1 MNEILLSKL
10 GFPDS
15 TYLGTRVFKKL
26 FFENAALTATDKKS
40 LKEDVETII
49 WQYTLKP
56 STIQIKAYTDV
67 QREYLEVAVL
77 EITLRSPRN
86 YKRLAEVI
94 HRAIP
99 YPMLLTFAQNP
110 EKSSKEPDDNDNEK
124 HEDMHK
130 DTESKVALSVAPKRF
145 SQAEKGAVVV
155 EEFFTTGW
163 IDLEKIS
170 DIEQAFLD
178 TLNLSNLPHTH
189 FLAFYSALMDR
200 FIALDCA
207 SLTGKYRLNN
217 EEISQEARRQQLTV
231 CHELEGKIA
240 KLRATLHKQDQFNR
254 KVELN
259 VQIKQL
265 EKQLQKESLSL

>member
-10 GFPDS
+10 GLPDAC
-15 TYLGTRVFKKL
+15 YLGKRVFKKY
-26 FFENAALTATDKKS
+26 FIENATLTPADKKS
-40 LKEDVETII
+40 LQDDVGTVS

-56 STIQIKAYTDV
+56 STIQIKPYTDD
-67 QREYLEVAVL
+67 QREYLEIAIL
-77 EITLRSPRN
+77 KITLHSPRN

-99 YPMLLTFAQNP
+99 YPLLLVFVLNSGT
-110 EKSSKEPDDNDNEK
+110 SSEELEDDENSEYIPKE
-124 HEDMHK
+124 
-130 DTESKVALSVAPKRF
+130 TESKVALSVAPKRF

-155 EEFFTTGW
+155 EEFFTADW
-163 IDLEKIS
+163 INLEKTS

-178 TLNLSNLPHTH
+178 TLSLSSLPHNH
-189 FLAFYSALMDR
+189 FLAFYSALVDR

-207 SLTGKYRLNN
+207 SLTGKYQLDN
-217 EEISQEARRQQLTV
+217 ERISSEARRRQLTA
-231 CHELEGKIA
+231 CHELEGKII
-240 KLRATLHKQDQFNR
+240 KLRATLRKEAQFNR

-259 VQIKQL
+259 IQIKQL

>member
-1 MNEILLSKL
+1 MNKILLSRL
-10 GFPDS
+10 GFPDAS
-15 TYLGTRVFKKL
+15 YLGKRVFKKL
-26 FFENAALTATDKKS
+26 FFENATLTPADKKS
-40 LKEDVETII
+40 LQDDVNTIT

-56 STIQIKAYTDV
+56 STIQIKPYADD

-99 YPMLLTFAQNP
+99 YPLLLVFVQNSGMGRD
-110 EKSSKEPDDNDNEK
+110 ELENDENS
-124 HEDMHK
+124 EDVPRE
-130 DTESKVALSVAPKRF
+130 TESKVALSVAPKRF

-155 EEFFTTGW
+155 EEFFTIGW
-163 IDLEKIS
+163 IDLEKMS

-178 TLNLSNLPHTH
+178 TLNLSSLPHTH

-200 FIALDCA
+200 FIAFDCA
-207 SLTGKYRLNN
+207 SLTGKYRLDN
-217 EEISQEARRQQLTV
+217 EEISQEARRQQLTL

-240 KLRATLHKQDQFNR
+240 KLRATLHKEDQFNR

>member
-1 MNEILLSKL
+1 MNEILLSRF
-10 GFPDS
+10 GFPEASD
-15 TYLGTRVFKKL
+15 LGKRVFKKH
-26 FFENAALTATDKKS
+26 FFENATLTPADKKS
-40 LKEDVETII
+40 LQDDVGTIT

-56 STIQIKAYTDV
+56 STIQIKPYTDE

-99 YPMLLTFAQNP
+99 YPLLLVFIQNS
-110 EKSSKEPDDNDNEK
+110 EAGSDELEDDENL
-124 HEDMHK
+124 EDMPRE
-130 DTESKVALSVAPKRF
+130 TESKVALSVAPKRF

-200 FIALDCA
+200 FIAFDCA
-207 SLTGKYRLNN
+207 SLTGKYLLGN

-231 CHELEGKIA
+231 CHELEGKII
-240 KLRATLHKQDQFNR
+240 KLRAILR
-254 KVELN
+254 KED
-259 VQIKQL
+259 
-265 EKQLQKESLSL
+265 

>member
-1 MNEILLSKL
+1 MNEILLSRL
-10 GFPDS
+10 GFPDAS
-15 TYLGTRVFKKL
+15 YLGKRVFKKH
-26 FFENAALTATDKKS
+26 FFENATLTPADKKS
-40 LKEDVETII
+40 LQDDVGTIT

-56 STIQIKAYTDV
+56 STTQIKPYADE

-99 YPMLLTFAQNP
+99 YPMLLVFVQNSGMGRDELEDDENSENVP
-110 EKSSKEPDDNDNEK
+110 KE
-124 HEDMHK
+124 
-130 DTESKVALSVAPKRF
+130 TESKVTFSVAPKRF

-163 IDLEKIS
+163 INLEKMS

-178 TLNLSNLPHTH
+178 NLSLSNLPHTH

-200 FIALDCA
+200 FIAFGCA
-207 SLTGKYRLNN
+207 SLTGKYRLDNG
-217 EEISQEARRQQLTV
+217 EISQEARWQQLTL

-240 KLRATLHKQDQFNR
+240 KLRATLRKEAQFNR

>member
-1 MNEILLSKL
+1 MNEILLSRF
-10 GFPDS
+10 GFPEASD
-15 TYLGTRVFKKL
+15 LGKRVFKKH
-26 FFENAALTATDKKS
+26 FFENATLTPADKKS
-40 LKEDVETII
+40 LQDDVGTIT

-56 STIQIKAYTDV
+56 STIQIKPYTDE

-94 HRAIP
+94 HRSIP
-99 YPMLLTFAQNP
+99 YPMLLVFAQNP
-110 EKSSKEPDDNDNEK
+110 EKSSEESDGNDNS
-124 HEDMHK
+124 EDMHRER
-130 DTESKVALSVAPKRF
+130 ESKVALSVAPKRF
-145 SQAEKGAVVV
+145 SQAEKGAIVT

-163 IDLEKIS
+163 IDLEKPS
-170 DIEQAFLD
+170 AVEKAFLD
-178 TLNLSNLPHTH
+178 NLSFSSLPHTH
-189 FLAFYSALMDR
+189 FLAFYSALVSR
-200 FIALDCA
+200 FIAFDCA

-217 EEISQEARRQQLTV
+217 EEISQEARRQKLTL

-240 KLRATLHKQDQFNR
+240 KLRATLHKEDQFNR

-265 EKQLQKESLSL
+265 KKQLQKESLLL

>member
-1 MNEILLSKL
+1 MNEILLSRF
-10 GFPDS
+10 GFPEAS
-15 TYLGTRVFKKL
+15 YLGKRIFKKH
-26 FFENAALTATDKKS
+26 FFENSTLTPADKKS
-40 LKEDVETII
+40 LQDDVGTIT

-56 STIQIKAYTDV
+56 STIQIKPYTDE

-99 YPMLLTFAQNP
+99 YPLLLVFVQNS
-110 EKSSKEPDDNDNEK
+110 EASSDELEDDEYSENVPKE
-124 HEDMHK
+124 
-130 DTESKVALSVAPKRF
+130 TESKVALSVAPKRF

-189 FLAFYSALMDR
+189 FLAFYSALVDR
-200 FIALDCA
+200 FIAFDCA
-207 SLTGKYRLNN
+207 SLTGKYRLDN
-217 EEISQEARRQQLTV
+217 EEISQKARRQQLTV

-240 KLRATLHKQDQFNR
+240 KLRAALRKEAQFNR

-265 EKQLQKESLSL
+265 EKQLRKESTSL